1 MEKKMIEMYRR
12 DDGFYAARELKNG
25 ELSADAHKVTA
36 EEIMTMFTEFFGDYC
51 RETGQSKLLMQDAKG
66 QLFVTMRVEPNKQ
79 AEKPA
84 KTADARGQ
92 SPGRKPAKVQ
102 SPGTERKAPARDLS
116 PDRTNTERKAKAK
129 SDKSVKSVGKKEK
142 EVKSVGKKKK

>member
-51 RETGQSKLLMQDAKG
+51 RESGESKLLMQDAKG

-84 KTADARGQ
+84 KTADARASGDARGQ

-102 SPGTERKAPARDLS
+102 SPGTERKA
-116 PDRTNTERKAKAK
+116 K
-129 SDKSVKSVGKKEK
+129 SVKSVKSVGKK
-142 EVKSVGKKKK
+142 KK

>member
-25 ELSADAHKVTA
+25 CLSTDAHKVTA

-66 QLFVTMRVEPNKQ
+66 QLFVTMRVPKQ
-79 AEKPA
+79 
-84 KTADARGQ
+84 TADAKASGDASSVRGQ
-92 SPGRKPAKVQ
+92 VPGRKQTRA
-102 SPGTERKAPARDLS
+102 KAPARDLS
-116 PDRTNTERKAKAK
+116 PDRTNTERKAK
-129 SDKSVKSVGKKEK
+129 SDKSVKSVGKK
-142 EVKSVGKKKK
+142 KK